1 MNAILQ
7 GRSILI
13 VEDEPLIAMEIV
25 RAFESAGARVLKTST
40 LREALVV
47 VEDDDLSA
55 AVLDHGLSDGD
66 SSKLCERLKE
76 LGIPFVLLGTAAT
89 VIASQ
94 ALISG
99 VFSSV
104 YQAIRFGYAA
114 IIHDRPPAY
123 AFRPLIAASYAS
135 SEVVSGRAAA
145 MGLTT
150 CSLAPNRRARSSSI
164 CSR

>member
-40 LREALVV
+40 LREALAV
-47 VEDDDLSA
+47 VEDDDLAA

-76 LGIPFVLLGTAAT
+76 LGIPFVLHSGYSAVEGACRDAVFVAKPENPAVLVAT
-89 VIASQ
+89 VEG
-94 ALISG
+94 LLRNHPIS
-99 VFSSV
+99 
-104 YQAIRFGYAA
+104 
-114 IIHDRPPAY
+114 H
-123 AFRPLIAASYAS
+123 
-135 SEVVSGRAAA
+135 
-145 MGLTT
+145 
-150 CSLAPNRRARSSSI
+150 
-164 CSR
+164 

>member
-55 AVLDHGLSDGD
+55 AVLDHGL
-66 SSKLCERLKE
+66 
-76 LGIPFVLLGTAAT
+76 
-89 VIASQ
+89 
-94 ALISG
+94 
-99 VFSSV
+99 
-104 YQAIRFGYAA
+104 
-114 IIHDRPPAY
+114 
-123 AFRPLIAASYAS
+123 
-135 SEVVSGRAAA
+135 
-145 MGLTT
+145 
-150 CSLAPNRRARSSSI
+150 
-164 CSR
+164 